1 MSNRLL
7 SLDAFRGITV
17 AGMILV
23 NNPGSWSD
31 IYPPL
36 RHAEWN
42 GCTPTDLIFP
52 FFLFIVGTSIHY
64 AYQDKREE
72 GLTKKVFLKILKRA
86 SIIFLLGLFLTLF
99 PKFNFET
106 VRIPGVLQR
115 IGVVFFVASIL
126 YLTTTWLTQLRVA
139 VILLVSYYLMM
150 TLIPVPG
157 VGPPSLEAET
167 NLGAWLDR
175 LLLNGHLWVQSKTW
189 DPEGVL
195 STIPAIATAI
205 LGMLAGKLLSGEKT
219 ASDKVVWLFFTGS
232 VLIVLGLGWGMIFP
246 INKPLWTSSYVLYT
260 GGIAMQ
266 FLACCY
272 WLVDVQGFKKWAM
285 PFVYYGVNA
294 LFVFVASALLVK
306 SLSRVK
312 ITDGEN
318 EVSFLRY
325 VYQYG
330 YTTWLSPL
338 NASLLYAITLV
349 LIFLVVLWWMYKRKI
364 FVKI

>member
-1 MSNRLL
+1 MSNRIL

-36 RHAEWN
+36 RHAEWH

-52 FFLFIVGTSIHY
+52 FFLFIVGTSIHFG
-64 AYQDKREE
+64 YQDKIEE
-72 GLTKKVFLKILKRA
+72 GLTKKVFLKILKRSA
-86 SIIFLLGLFLTLF
+86 IIFLLGFLLAFF
-99 PKFNFET
+99 PKFDLDT

-115 IGVVFFVASIL
+115 IAVVFFFASML
-126 YLTTTWLTQLRVA
+126 YLKTNWLTQIRVA

-157 VGPPSLEAET
+157 VGPPSLEPET

-175 LLLNGHLWVQSKTW
+175 ILLDGHLWVQSKTW

-205 LGMLAGKLLSGEKT
+205 VGMLAGKLLTTDREPTEKI
-219 ASDKVVWLFFTGS
+219 VWLFFTGCI
-232 VLIVLGLGWGMIFP
+232 LIVLGLGWGLIFP
-246 INKPLWTSSYVLYT
+246 INKALWTSSYVLYT
-260 GGIAMQ
+260 GGMAMQ

-272 WLVDVQGFKKWAM
+272 WLIDVKGFKKWAM
-285 PFVYYGVNA
+285 PFVYYGANA
-294 LFVFVASALLVK
+294 LFVFVVSGLMVK
-306 SLSRVK
+306 ILSRIKVE
-312 ITDGEN
+312 DEAGEIS
-318 EVSFLRY
+318 VLRY
-325 VYQYG
+325 VYKYF
-330 YTTWLSPL
+330 YATWLSPL
-338 NASLLYAITLV
+338 NASLAYALTLV
-349 LIFLVVLWWMYKRKI
+349 LIFLVVLRWMYKKKI
-364 FVKI
+364 FVRI

>member
-1 MSNRLL
+1 M
-7 SLDAFRGITV
+7 

-205 LGMLAGKLLSGEKT
+205 LGMLAGKLLSDEKT

>member
-175 LLLNGHLWVQSKTW
+175 LLLTGHLWVQSKTW

>member
-1 MSNRLL
+1 M
-7 SLDAFRGITV
+7 

>member
-1 MSNRLL
+1 M
-7 SLDAFRGITV
+7 

-175 LLLNGHLWVQSKTW
+175 LLLTGHLWVQSKTW

>member
-205 LGMLAGKLLSGEKT
+205 LGMLAGKLLSDEKT

>member
-1 MSNRLL
+1 MNNRLL
-7 SLDAFRGITV
+7 SLDVFRGITV

-52 FFLFIVGTSIHY
+52 FFLFIVGVSIHY
-64 AYQDKREE
+64 SYKDKLEE
-72 GLTKKVFLKILKRA
+72 GLSKKVFFKILKRA
-86 SIIFLLGLFLTLF
+86 AIIFLLGFFLAFF

-115 IGVVFFVASIL
+115 ISVVFLFASML
-126 YLTTTWLTQLRVA
+126 YLKTNWLTQVRVA
-139 VILLVSYYLMM
+139 VVLLLAYYLMM

-157 VGPPSLEAET
+157 VGPPSLEPET

-175 LLLNGHLWVQSKTW
+175 LLLDGHLWVQSKTW

-195 STIPAIATAI
+195 STVPAIATAI
-205 LGMLAGKLLSGEKT
+205 LGMLTGRLLSSDESP
-219 ASDKVVWLFFTGS
+219 SDKIVWLFFSGS
-232 VLIVLGLGWGMIFP
+232 LLIVAGLGWGLFFP
-246 INKPLWTSSYVLYT
+246 INKSLWTSSYVLYT

-272 WLVDVQGFKKWAM
+272 WIIDVRGYTKWSM
-285 PFVYYGVNA
+285 PFVYYGMNA
-294 LFVFVASALLVK
+294 LFVFVVSGLLVK
-306 SLSRVK
+306 ILARVK
-312 ITDGEN
+312 VSDGDETIP
-318 EVSFLRY
+318 VLRY
-325 VYQYG
+325 AYKYF
-330 YTTWLSPL
+330 YSTWLSPV
-338 NASLLYAITLV
+338 NASLLYALTLV
-349 LIFLVVLWWMYKRKI
+349 FIFFIILRWMYKKKWL
-364 FVKI
+364 VKI